1 MTFTLPSLNCIW
13 DQTIAGIGTFGF
25 GQTEIV
31 IFMTAFTMHF
41 LFFGRYRIPN
51 DKSKGG
57 GQSTSK
63 RAPLPEP
70 IKTKGR
76 RSKETPE
83 AAADLLDFQDEI
95 QNIKMLLHDGEIKEA
110 LRSLEVLHRGGI
122 LLKTA
127 VLNDLVDAAVKISFD
142 AAWAVVSRM
151 RTFGVKA
158 DRLTCLALLRGI
170 KRKANQS
177 HVTRALSVM
186 DEMDSEVDE
195 ILLNAALEA
204 CINTGSAELLTAQ
217 FDKLRLSTKIQ
228 MKNPHSYASLIR
240 AYGYIGNMQG
250 IWETWR
256 CMYKCRVPPTS
267 ITIGCMVEALTTNG
281 DVDASYEIVQ
291 AMMQNPQS
299 QPMVNSVIYGS
310 VLKGFSHQK
319 KFDHV
324 WAIYEEMLAH
334 KIQFS
339 IVTFNTLLDACA
351 RSGDLARIP
360 GLLESMAAQ
369 GLEPNLIT
377 YGIVIKGYCQE
388 NKLKEALA
396 VWESMVCSTK
406 YRPDEIMYNTIL
418 DGCARK
424 GMYERGMALLDDMQ
438 QAGIQ
443 PTNFTLSVLVKLAS
457 RANMLD
463 RAFELAQEI
472 SKKYK
477 FHLNVHVFNNLIQAC
492 VNGESLPRAFEVL
505 EQMVRERVRP
515 DNRTYTLLIR
525 ACIAAREGKDVSG
538 LVRAAMGLQD
548 VHRVFANAA
557 SLAQLQKGLP
567 AELLVE
573 AITSISE
580 QRNIGFLG
588 MALYKDLQ
596 KLRHVKLPA
605 SYKGGLL
612 GPGTWPQ
619 VIGQWHPTLQMF
631 GL

>member
-13 DQTIAGIGTFGF
+13 DQTIASIGTFGF
-25 GQTEIV
+25 GQTEII

-41 LFFGRYRIPN
+41 LFFGRYRIPK
-51 DKSKGG
+51 DKGKGSD
-57 GQSTSK
+57 QSTAK
-63 RAPLPEP
+63 RFGNAPAEP
-70 IKTKGR
+70 IKPKGR
-76 RSKETPE
+76 RSKEASE
-83 AAADLLDFQDEI
+83 AAADLPDFQEEI
-95 QNIKMLLHDGEIKEA
+95 QHIKILLQDGEVKEA
-110 LRSLEVLHRGGI
+110 LRSLEVLHRGGGF
-122 LLKTA
+122 LKIA
-127 VLNDLVDAAVKISFD
+127 AFNDLVDVALKTSFD
-142 AAWAVVSRM
+142 AAWAIVSRM

-158 DRLTCLALLRGI
+158 DRNTCLALLRGI
-170 KRKANQS
+170 KRKANQA
-177 HVTRALSVM
+177 HVTRALSLM
-186 DEMDSEVDE
+186 DELENDVDE
-195 ILLNAALEA
+195 MLLNAALEA
-204 CINTGSAELLTAQ
+204 CINTGSAELLTSQ
-217 FDKLRLSTKIQ
+217 FDKLRWSTKIQ

-240 AYGYIGNMQG
+240 AYGYVGNMDG

-256 CMYKCRVPPTS
+256 CMHKCRVPPTS

-291 AMMQNPQS
+291 EMTQDPVA

-319 KFDHV
+319 KFDRV
-324 WAIYEEMLAH
+324 WAVYEEMLRH

-360 GLLESMAAQ
+360 GLLESMATQ

-396 VWESMVCSTK
+396 VWESMVSTTK
-406 YRPDEIMYNTIL
+406 YKPDEIMYNTIL

-424 GMYERGMALLDDMQ
+424 GMYERGMVLLNDMQ
-438 QAGIQ
+438 QADIQ

-477 FHLNVHVFNNLIQAC
+477 FQLNVHVFNNLIQAC
-492 VNGESLPRAFEVL
+492 VMWEALPRAFEVL

-515 DNRTYTLLIR
+515 DVRTYTLLVR
-525 ACIAAREGKDVSG
+525 ACMAAREGKDVAG
-538 LVRAAMGLQD
+538 LIRAAMGLQD
-548 VHRVFANAA
+548 VHRVFANAT

-567 AELLVE
+567 SELLAE
-573 AITSISE
+573 AINSISD
-580 QRNIGFLG
+580 QRNNGFLA

-605 SYKGGLL
+605 
-612 GPGTWPQ
+612 Q
-619 VIGQWHPTLQMF
+619 LQM
-631 GL
+631 GLIAKKNMLG